1 MAVQRL
7 QPCQL
12 VAISAGMSETMT
24 HAKGVFAR
32 GDGDALAP
40 GVGALGEAAG
50 AAGGFWRCGTGVR
63 VGHGS
68 GRGGVLG
75 GRAAPVAQW
84 VAPASPRSASLDTKP
99 ADTYISWP
107 SGVAVAAGHASASA
121 HAAWGERHSPGSGR
135 SATSSARVGW
145 SGWACASV
153 DGWFMEHVAG
163 AGAGGDVAQSTAGG
177 AGDAELVAGL
187 LFILHR
193 RCCYRLPTSS
203 PVNLI
208 FK

>member
-1 MAVQRL
+1 
-7 QPCQL
+7 
-12 VAISAGMSETMT
+12 MSETMT

-50 AAGGFWRCGTGVR
+50 AAGGFWGCGTGVR

-107 SGVAVAAGHASASA
+107 SGVAVAAVTHVSQRSCCVGG
-121 HAAWGERHSPGSGR
+121 AALTGVGAVCDEFSEGGMVRVGLCERGR
-135 SATSSARVGW
+135 LVHGTRGGRWRGGRRCAEYGGW
-145 SGWACASV
+145 SG
-153 DGWFMEHVAG
+153 
-163 AGAGGDVAQSTAGG
+163 
-177 AGDAELVAGL
+177 
-187 LFILHR
+187 
-193 RCCYRLPTSS
+193 RC
-203 PVNLI
+203 
-208 FK
+208 

>member
-1 MAVQRL
+1 
-7 QPCQL
+7 
-12 VAISAGMSETMT
+12 MSETMT

-75 GRAAPVAQW
+75 GRAAPVGQW

-107 SGVAVAAGHASASA
+107 SGVAAAAGHARQRALMLR
-121 HAAWGERHSPGSGR
+121 GGSGTHR
-135 SATSSARVGW
+135 GRGGLRRVQRGW
-145 SGWACASV
+145 
-153 DGWFMEHVAG
+153 DGP
-163 AGAGGDVAQSTAGG
+163 GGPVRAWTAGSWNTWRALARGETLRRVRRVEREMLSWLLVYYLFCIGG
-177 AGDAELVAGL
+177 AAIGSPPRH
-187 LFILHR
+187 ITP
-193 RCCYRLPTSS
+193 PTQITRH
-203 PVNLI
+203 PQIVPATP
-208 FK
+208 